1 VRVLGPRVLVFVV
14 AGVAVAA
21 AGARAENTASIR
33 VIQGD
38 HVVGGLRMGRG
49 TVDQAIARFGAPT
62 LKRSRPPACVM
73 TWPALGLT
81 ISFLDFGGAT
91 PCAKGAPVAATITS
105 RAQWRTAL
113 GLRVGDTVARLKT
126 LFPRAVPHT
135 GSFSA
140 VTGFWLVPRHACG
153 EVGGDPYPGLL
164 ARIRNGRVSALVV
177 RAGVCE

>member
-1 VRVLGPRVLVFVV
+1 VHAWGSLVLAV
-14 AGVAVAA
+14 AAVGVAVAV
-21 AGARAENTASIR
+21 AGARAESSASTR

-38 HVVGGLRMGRG
+38 HVIGGLRMGRG
-49 TVDQAIARFGAPT
+49 TVNEAIARFGAPT

-73 TWPALGLT
+73 TWPALRLT
-81 ISFLDFGGAT
+81 ISFLDFGEAT
-91 PCAKGAPVAATITS
+91 PCTKGAPVAATVTS

-113 GLRVGDTVARLKT
+113 GLRVGDSIARLKT
-126 LFPRAVPHT
+126 LFPDAVRHT